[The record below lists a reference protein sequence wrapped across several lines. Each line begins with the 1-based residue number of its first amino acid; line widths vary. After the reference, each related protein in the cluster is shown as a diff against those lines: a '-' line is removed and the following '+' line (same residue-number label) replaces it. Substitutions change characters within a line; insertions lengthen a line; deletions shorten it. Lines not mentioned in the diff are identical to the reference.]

1 MEDLKQP
8 YTTIEEDGI
17 YHYPVKADGSMYL
30 APIRLCDPF
39 EIAGI
44 GIDESGIQYYI
55 IKHDDEHCI
64 IPRGEVGTNE
74 GWRKLRNDINIPSKR
89 LKLDL
94 LTEYIQEHTVA
105 PHWTVTDVAGWH
117 GNAYILPNGDII
129 GDTDNIYFN
138 GKISYNKR
146 IGYKPKGNLKKWKDN
161 IGRYAEG
168 NSRLCLML
176 GAAFAAP
183 LLKYLNIDGGIL
195 HIYGKSSQGKTTAQR
210 FAQSV
215 WGDSNTGEN
224 WNTTAFA
231 LMNDAKSRND
241 GLLSMDE
248 MGEDIT
254 GKAVEKSIYALANGK
269 GRSGGMKD
277 GSNRAEIRFRVLGIS
292 TGETSLEAHMNKT
305 AGKMAMAGQL
315 VRCPSIPHE
324 LESHHHF
331 EDFREF
337 TEYLNNVVS
346 KYYASAGRAFIEKV
360 INDNDFEKRFKKLYE
375 EHFDELK
382 AKAKNGQLSRAAKL
396 FAATMTALSFA
407 CDWGITGFS
416 KDIAID
422 GINQCFQDW
431 LNEQPNGKS
440 YEDNKIVTLTT
451 DFIQTHEPFFQKP
464 EEPCYAIKDFPG
476 YVVYQPPSFGEDEG
490 TYLYYVFQAVF
501 KNRVTQGFDEKKAK
515 ETLHDIGWL
524 RKPKTGW
531 VHQLYGKGED
541 NRRKRL
547 GYFLLFEG
555 VVPPNDTT
563 GDEE

>member
-8 YTTIEEDGI
+8 YTELDKDGI
-17 YHYPVKADGSMYL
+17 FHHPVKADGSMYL
-30 APIRLCDPF
+30 APIRLADPF
-39 EIAGI
+39 EIVGI
-44 GIDESGIQYYI
+44 GVDESGTQYYI

-94 LTEYIQEHTVA
+94 LTEYIQEHTIA

-117 GNAYILPNGDII
+117 GDAYILPNGDII

-138 GKISYNKR
+138 GKISYNKK
-146 IGYKPKGNLKKWKDN
+146 IGYKPKGSLKKWKDN
-161 IGRYAEG
+161 IGRYAED

-195 HIYGKSSQGKTTAQR
+195 HLYGKSSQGKTTAQR

-215 WGDSNTGEN
+215 WGDANSGEN

-231 LMNDAKSRND
+231 LMNDAKARND

-248 MGEDIT
+248 MGEDVT

-292 TGETSLEAHMNKT
+292 TGETSLDAHLNKT
-305 AGKMAMAGQL
+305 AGKSAMAGQL
-315 VRCPSIPHE
+315 VRCPSVPHE
-324 LESHHHF
+324 LESHHQF

-337 TEYLNNVVS
+337 TEHLNNAVS
-346 KYYASAGRAFIEKV
+346 SYYGVAGREFIKKV
-360 INDNDFEKRFKKLYE
+360 IEEKDFEKQFIRLYDK
-375 EHFDELK
+375 HFDELK
-382 AKAKNGQLSRAAKL
+382 KLTQNGQLSRAAKL

-407 CDWGITGFS
+407 CDWNITGFDKS
-416 KDIAID
+416 KAIE
-422 GINQCFQDW
+422 GIKCCFIDW
-431 LNEQPNGKS
+431 LTEQPNGKS
-440 YEDNKIVTLTT
+440 YEDNRVINSSM
-451 DFIQTHEPFFQKP
+451 DFMQTQEPFFQDP

-476 YVVYQPPSFGEDEG
+476 YVKYIPPCFDISKGE
-490 TYLYYVFQAVF
+490 YLYYVFPKYFREKIVL
-501 KNRVTQGFDEKKAK
+501 GFDENKAK
-515 ETLHDIGWL
+515 EILHQIGWL
-524 RKPKTGW
+524 EKAGNNRW
-531 VHQLYGKGED
+531 VKQLYGRGKNGE
-541 NRRKRL
+541 RKRL
-547 GYFLLFEG
+547 GVFLVFKG
-555 VVPPNDTT
+555 IAPPIEN
-563 GDEE
+563 GE